1 LFVPG
6 NGVRVFVEG
15 GGIRHVAAG
24 IVRYNRDVIAYLLI
38 LRETCLRIERIAHL
52 DVRGPGCAAIGTP
65 GIEQLRLNVVGGVS
79 RVIPH
84 HINASIGRHR
94 KCAKKVP
101 LVMVNRVVIDPM
113 RRAKGLAAIGAASEH
128 HVSAVASAKRY
139 HTGKHVNVIVCAG
152 TIHCDERLPAK
163 SYSIDATLNKIA
175 TKVDRN
181 VLIETWRDLW
191 VLCV

>member
-1 LFVPG
+1 MASHGL
-6 NGVRVFVEG
+6 RIFVEG
-15 GGIRHVAAG
+15 GGVRHAAAG
-24 IVRYNRDVIAYLLI
+24 IVRHNRDVIAYLLI

-52 DVRGPGCAAIGTP
+52 DIRGPGCAAIGTP
-65 GIEQLRLNVVGGVS
+65 GIEQLRLDIVGSVS

-84 HINASIGRHR
+84 HINAPIGCHR
-94 KCAKKVP
+94 KGAKKVP
-101 LVMVNRVVIDPM
+101 LVLINGVIIDPM
-113 RRAKGLAAIGAASEH
+113 RRAKGLPAIGAACEH
-128 HVSAVASAKRY
+128 HVGSVTGAKGY
-139 HTGKHVNVIVCAG
+139 HTGKHVNVVICAR
-152 TIHCDERLPAK
+152 TIHRNERLPAK